1 MMRRL
6 YVGVD
11 QGWTLQT
18 RDTGGSKWLRLLVH
32 VSLCSVLF
40 VIAPDRDPSAGDNTS
55 ALSAHC
61 DSAVIYLTC
70 GASELEPVSV
80 VTADRSS
87 AFIKTSTLF
96 MFCIRLASK
105 VLIHTQINEK

>member
-1 MMRRL
+1 ML
-6 YVGVD
+6 
-11 QGWTLQT
+11 GWMQT

-32 VSLCSVLF
+32 VSLCSMLF

-96 MFCIRLASK
+96 MFYIRLASK
-105 VLIHTQINEK
+105 VLIHTDK

>member
-1 MMRRL
+1 M
-6 YVGVD
+6 
-11 QGWTLQT
+11 
-18 RDTGGSKWLRLLVH
+18 
-32 VSLCSVLF
+32 LF

-96 MFCIRLASK
+96 MFCIRLAS
-105 VLIHTQINEK
+105 LQGADTHTDN

>member
-1 MMRRL
+1 M
-6 YVGVD
+6 D
-11 QGWTLQT
+11 AN
-18 RDTGGSKWLRLLVH
+18 TGHWHGKWLRLLVH

-40 VIAPDRDPSAGDNTS
+40 VIAPDGDQSAGGNTS
-55 ALSAHC
+55 ALC

-96 MFCIRLASK
+96 MFCIGLAS
-105 VLIHTQINEK
+105 LQGADTHTDK